1 MQFKDYYDILGV
13 KPEASEAE
21 IKTAYRRLARKFHPD
36 VSKEVGAE
44 ERFKT
49 INEAYEALKD
59 ADRRAAYDQLKAR
72 GFRAGQ
78 EYQPSHSQP
87 GQGFDPREGYPGGDG
102 ASGFGDFFE
111 SLFGRARP
119 AERGPA
125 FGASRDQRAT
135 IKVDLDVVFN
145 GGTQRVRIDD
155 RTLEV
160 RIPRGIAQGQQIR
173 LAKQG
178 RGGADLRLEI
188 DYRPHAQF
196 KLDGRDLHYV
206 LPITPWEAALGAEIG
221 VPTMAGTVQLK
232 IPAGSDSGKRL
243 RLRGRGMPESA
254 QSQTSGDQIV
264 ELSVRVPPAST
275 DEQRDW
281 YRKMAEIFPFAPRD
295 T

>member
-36 VSKEVGAE
+36 VSKEAGAE

-59 ADRRAAYDQLKAR
+59 PERRAAYDQLKAR

-78 EYQPSHSQP
+78 EYQPGHGQP
-87 GQGFDPREGYPGGDG
+87 GYGFDPREGFSGGDG
-102 ASGFGDFFE
+102 ASGFSDFFE
-111 SLFGRARP
+111 SLFGRSRQS
-119 AERGPA
+119 ERGPTFA
-125 FGASRDQRAT
+125 AGRDQQAT

-145 GGTQRVRIDD
+145 GGMQRVRIDD

-160 RIPRGIAQGQQIR
+160 RIPRGIAPGQQIR

-188 DYRPHAQF
+188 AYRPHPQF
-196 KLDGRDLHYV
+196 KLDGRDLHYL

-243 RLRGRGMPESA
+243 RLRGRGMPEGGQA
-254 QSQTSGDQIV
+254 QNSGDQIV

-275 DEQRDW
+275 DEQREW
-281 YRKMAEIFPFAPRD
+281 YRKMAELFPFAPR
-295 T
+295 TA

>member
-36 VSKEVGAE
+36 VSKEAGAE

-59 ADRRAAYDQLKAR
+59 AERRAAYDQLKSR

-78 EYQPSHSQP
+78 EYQPGQGQP
-87 GQGFDPREGYPGGDG
+87 GYGFDPREGFSGGDG

-125 FGASRDQRAT
+125 MGASRDQQAT
-135 IKVDLDVVFN
+135 IKVDLDVIFN

-160 RIPRGIAQGQQIR
+160 RIPRGIAPGQQIR

-188 DYRPHAQF
+188 AYRPHPQF
-196 KLDGRDLHYV
+196 KLDGRDLHYM
-206 LPITPWEAALGAEIG
+206 LPIAPWEAALGAEIG

-232 IPAGSDSGKRL
+232 IPPGSDSGKRL
-243 RLRGRGMPESA
+243 RLRGRGMPDG
-254 QSQTSGDQIV
+254 SQAASSGDQIV

-275 DEQRDW
+275 DEQRAW
-281 YRKMAEIFPFAPRD
+281 YEKMAELFPFAPRNV
-295 T
+295 